1 LPTAATAEAVTQATI
16 QKRPAQNA
24 ENLKVP
30 TPAKKPAQKANPYP
44 RPLRLEVINQPVL
57 TFIVSTGFLF

>member
-1 LPTAATAEAVTQATI
+1 MKPTANPQTSRRKLFRLR
-16 QKRPAQNA
+16 KRTNS
-24 ENLKVP
+24 
-30 TPAKKPAQKANPYP
+30 YP

>member
-1 LPTAATAEAVTQATI
+1 MIPITAPPQERSARSAAMS
-16 QKRPAQNA
+16 
-24 ENLKVP
+24 KVP
-30 TPAKKPAQKANPYP
+30 TPAKKPAQKANSYQ